1 MVELLVVVMMVLFC
15 RSSFL
20 VCACHV
26 SQGGVFW
33 EIAVKRIMRCGAG
46 TEELLSLALLYD
58 AHAPPPFARTAFV
71 RGFRFNFPM
80 TACVQVICQ
89 EGKYVFSPEGPRR
102 AWQEPRRV

>member
-20 VCACHV
+20 VCACHF

-71 RGFRFNFPM
+71 
-80 TACVQVICQ
+80 QVICQ